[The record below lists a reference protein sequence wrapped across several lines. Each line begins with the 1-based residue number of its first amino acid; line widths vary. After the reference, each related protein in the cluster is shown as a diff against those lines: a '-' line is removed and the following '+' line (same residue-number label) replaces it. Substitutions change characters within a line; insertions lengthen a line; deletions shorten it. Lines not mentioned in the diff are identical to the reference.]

1 MRLKDK
7 VVAVTGGGRGI
18 GRAIALAHA
27 AEGAKVAVLSRTES
41 DLEETVGLIA
51 GMASA
56 GLAVPVDL
64 VDYGQVESAVGT
76 IARELGPV
84 DVLINNAGN
93 YVAIGPVWEVDP
105 DEWWR
110 DVEVNVRPTYNCCR
124 VVLPSMIA
132 HGGGRIINLIGGG
145 TAGAFAYGSGYAVGK
160 SGVMRLTECL
170 AQEVSDSNVS
180 VLAMAP
186 GLVRTAMTDYQRTS
200 DAGKKYLQAVIKRL
214 EDRDELPPER
224 ARRPRRRH
232 FHRPLRPLDGS
243 CSHGLGRFGQGRGR
257 DRRFPCRRPT
267 RPPRD
272 RPHRRPQTHRVVS
285 QRQDHY

>member
-7 VVAVTGGGRGI
+7 VVVVTGGGRGI

-27 AEGAKVAVLSRTES
+27 AEGARVAVLSRTES

-51 GMASA
+51 GLAGA

-64 VDYGQVESAVGT
+64 VDYGQVESAFAT

-93 YVAIGPVWEVDP
+93 YVAIGPVWEVGP

-124 VVLPSMIA
+124 VVLPVMIA
-132 HGGGRIINLIGGG
+132 RGGGRIINLIGGG

-170 AQEVSDSNVS
+170 TQEVADSNIA

-224 ARRPRRRH
+224 AAD
-232 FHRPLRPLDGS
+232 LAVAIS
-243 CSHGLGRFGQGRGR
+243 TGRFDRLTGRALTAWDDL
-257 DRRFPCRRPT
+257 DRVEASIDDFLTEDKRAL
-267 RPPRD
+267 
-272 RPHRRPQTHRVVS
+272 RVTGLTIG
-285 QRQDHY
+285 HKPIE